1 MNKQLLIHFR
11 KSLLLA
17 LLWTKYYIY
26 RHHQGEKDQE
36 KQSSGGN
43 EGCES
48 FNMPFFTV
56 SIVHWIQMIDAPNCD
71 PPYTQKCVPS
81 FKVNSIII
89 LGAGPSRYCRDE
101 QDRKLSIGSFI

>member
-36 KQSSGGN
+36 KQSSSGGN
-43 EGCES
+43 EGYES

-56 SIVHWIQMIDAPNCD
+56 STVHWIQMIDAPNCD

-81 FKVNSIII
+81 FKVNSVII
-89 LGAGPSRYCRDE
+89 LGAGPSRY
-101 QDRKLSIGSFI
+101 